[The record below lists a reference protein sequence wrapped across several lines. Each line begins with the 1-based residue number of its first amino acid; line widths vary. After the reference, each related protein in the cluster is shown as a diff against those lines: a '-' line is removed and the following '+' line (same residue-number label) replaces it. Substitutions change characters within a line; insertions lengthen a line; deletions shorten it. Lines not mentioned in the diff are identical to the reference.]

1 MLQNSLSISLS
12 FFFFTFTQQAEA
24 QRGKEIHILQM
35 LRRNI
40 NNKQKKGL
48 TDENAYEEIPSSLTL
63 FLPLFVTLFIFFLFM
78 LKGHIQLLCSF
89 FLCTSYLLLF
99 PLPFLFLLF
108 LCESNIDS
116 FFVRQRERE
125 CVLSNHMHLS
135 PYLASV
141 CVVLSLAALMNQH
154 QWLISCVE
162 MEIIWLNN

>member
-1 MLQNSLSISLS
+1 MLQNSLS

-24 QRGKEIHILQM
+24 QRGKEIQILQM

-125 CVLSNHMHLS
+125 CVVKSYAPQSL
-135 PYLASV
+135 
-141 CVVLSLAALMNQH
+141 LSLSMCCSKSCSTNELAPVAH
-154 QWLISCVE
+154 QLC
-162 MEIIWLNN
+162 